1 MATSAVEALERAR
14 SAFEKRSYETA
25 ISFCKEALA
34 MVDTDMSGSA
44 AMRLRADILLLLSEI
59 NDVTGLWVD
68 SLLYLDGVTQIST
81 ALSDTKMRVESLIRA
96 GNIISKKGRWDDAL
110 KKFEKAEEA
119 ATKNGIHKLLGRAL
133 IGKGTILWRMGRY
146 AEAVREADRTSK
158 ISGNIHDLQLVGTAH
173 ALTASVRF
181 DQGNYAASIEANRK
195 ALECFEGVEDVY
207 QIARVLNNIG
217 ETYKVIGDYPQAIEN
232 LERCLKVAEESGN
245 RRNMG
250 YALMNIAEC
259 KVRGGDPAAAKN
271 AAARAESALAGM
283 EDRYAHANLA
293 TVWALIHV
301 AKKEAKESFAY
312 FDRALAQMK
321 ELKIPYDTGVVQLE
335 YGLAALH
342 FKDRERAKEMLS
354 DAIDSFQDAGNKAMM
369 AKVEEAFASIKE

>member
-1 MATSAVEALERAR
+1 MVTSAVEALERAR

-34 MVDTDMSGSA
+34 MVDTDMTGNA
-44 AMRLRADILLLLSEI
+44 AMRHRADILLLLSEI
-59 NDVTGLWVD
+59 NDVIGLWVD
-68 SLLYLDGVTQIST
+68 SLLYLDGVTQIAT
-81 ALSDTKMRVESLIRA
+81 ALNDTKMRVESLIRA
-96 GNIISKKGRWDDAL
+96 GNIISKKGKWDDAL
-110 KKFEKAEEA
+110 RKFEKAEEA

-146 AEAVREADRTSK
+146 PEAVREAERASK
-158 ISGNIHDLQLVGTAH
+158 ISGNLHDLQLVGTAH

-181 DQGNYAASIEANRK
+181 DQGNYPAAIEANKK
-195 ALECFEGVEDVY
+195 ALECFEGIEDVY

-217 ETYKVIGDYPQAIEN
+217 ETHKVLGEYPQAIEN

-250 YALMNIAEC
+250 YALVNIAEC
-259 KVRGGDPAAAKN
+259 KVRSGDPTSAKN
-271 AAARAESALAGM
+271 AAARAESAFAGM
-283 EDRYAHANLA
+283 EDRYGHANLMM
-293 TVWALIHV
+293 VWALIHV
-301 AKKEAKESFAY
+301 AKTEAAESFMY

-342 FKDRERAKEMLS
+342 FKDREKAKAMLS
-354 DAIDSFQDAGNKAMM
+354 DAIDSFQDAGNKAMKQK
-369 AKVEEAFASIKE
+369 AQDALGSLK